1 MSVAELTQHAEQ
13 MRELRQDVVALR
25 ATLERVTAERDNW
38 RTRAHKL
45 EFRHAQFMQ
54 AIHRLCKEAT

>member
-1 MSVAELTQHAEQ
+1 VSVESLTVHAEQ

-38 RTRAHKL
+38 RTRAHNL
-45 EFRHAQFMQ
+45 EFRHAQFLQ
-54 AIHRLCKEAT
+54 AVRNLCKEGQ